1 MSVLDVEDL
10 SIRYAESVVV
20 DGVSFAVKSGE
31 SVGLVGESGSGKTQT
46 ALAILG
52 LLPGNAVAS
61 GSIKFDGQ
69 ELLGAGEQSLD
80 QIRARKREQLQ
91 ELIDGLTFAVA
102 RLPGRPIPLRSHRSD
117 FRGVDCVLCIRTLAF
132 DEISIA
138 IAGNANDF
146 IDASAPLL

>member
-69 ELLGAGEQSLD
+69 ELLGASEQSLD
-80 QIRARKREQLQ
+80 QIRARRIAMVFQDPMLALNPYVRIGKQIVRI
-91 ELIDGLTFAVA
+91 LIAHDVCDAASA
-102 RLPGRPIPLRSHRSD
+102 RGRPARNEQ
-117 FRGVDCVLCIRTLAF
+117 TA
-132 DEISIA
+132 A
-138 IAGNANDF
+138 TA
-146 IDASAPLL
+146 